1 MSKAHESSRPIAF
14 VRFNSS
20 RHEIIKGCHPTIC
33 QMLTF
38 CGSREYSMIK
48 PIFAAITATVLLASS
63 AVPSSA
69 QYRYRGGYG
78 YGGGWNGGGWNG
90 GSGAALGLGLGLG
103 LLGGALATA
112 PYYGRTLLRS
122 TRLWLRPCSS
132 RTHHLVLVRSIPAIL
147 PIRAKLPDCLAAS
160 SAMRPG

>member
-48 PIFAAITATVLLASS
+48 PILAAITATVLLASS

-90 GSGAALGLGLGLG
+90 GGGAALGLGLAWAGVAWRG
-103 LLGGALATA
+103 FSDCSLLC
-112 PYYGRTLLRS
+112 RTLLRS

-132 RTHHLVLVRSIPAIL
+132 RTHHLVL
-147 PIRAKLPDCLAAS
+147 
-160 SAMRPG
+160 